1 MGMSGTFSERVVSGF
16 NENGNFFTGV
26 PAAWQHP
33 DRYFIEVD
41 LSSWTGSTYT
51 VTGNFDVADGGGDD
65 SQITFNI
72 SGSLVGAISP
82 PGAPSLGTFTDL
94 GNGEFSVTYNLDV
107 LNSVLITPFHFSDT
121 FEVNNNDPAAPE
133 GDIRDTVTITFHCFA
148 MGTAILTPDGM
159 TPVETLSPGSLVATL
174 EGRFVPVRFNFRQI
188 IATRFHMA
196 ERLQP
201 VRVRAG
207 ALGSGVPA
215 RDLELTADHA
225 LMIDGLLINAG
236 ALVNGSSIDRVPL
249 AELGGSFTVYH
260 IETEAHNIILAEG
273 TPVET
278 FIDYAGR
285 KAFDNYPDYLALY
298 GADRV
303 FAENPAPR
311 VTSAR
316 QLPPSLRARLG
327 ILRAA

>member
-1 MGMSGTFSERVVSGF
+1 
-16 NENGNFFTGV
+16 
-26 PAAWQHP
+26 
-33 DRYFIEVD
+33 
-41 LSSWTGSTYT
+41 
-51 VTGNFDVADGGGDD
+51 DD
-65 SQITFNI
+65 SQITINI

-82 PGAPSLGTFTDL
+82 PGAPSLGTFMDL

-133 GDIRDTVTITFHCFA
+133 DDVRDTVTITFHCFA

-196 ERLQP
+196 ERLQL

-215 RDLELTADHA
+215 RDLVLTADHA

-236 ALVNGSSIDRVPL
+236 ALVNGTTIDCVRL
-249 AELGGSFTVYH
+249 AELGDSFTVYH
-260 IETEAHNIILAEG
+260 VETDAHDIILAEG
-273 TPVET
+273 TPTET
-278 FIDYAGR
+278 YIDYAGR
-285 KAFDNYPDYLALY
+285 QGFDNYADYIAFY
-298 GADRV
+298 GEGRMIP
-303 FAENPAPR
+303 EHPAPR

-316 QLPPSLRARLG
+316 QLPPALRARLG
-327 ILRAA
+327 IVLAA